1 MLLNPD
7 NNSIRQLTT
16 ISVLKSTF
24 GVNSKDYCTL
34 TNLQV
39 HRHQGADF
47 SFHSTFLSVFTEAM
61 LVMAQDCP
69 ANNDTT
75 GIQIQ
80 LLLLLLRSRFSRLP
94 LRATPQTAAHQA
106 PPALGFSRHE
116 HWSGLPFPSPQ
127 IQRVCFSS
135 TILEQSLSRTSQT
148 H

>member
-61 LVMAQDCP
+61 LIMAQDCP

-80 LLLLLLRSRFSRLP
+80 LLLLLRSRFSRLP

-106 PPALGFSRHE
+106 PPALGFSRQE

-127 IQRVCFSS
+127 IQQVCFSS